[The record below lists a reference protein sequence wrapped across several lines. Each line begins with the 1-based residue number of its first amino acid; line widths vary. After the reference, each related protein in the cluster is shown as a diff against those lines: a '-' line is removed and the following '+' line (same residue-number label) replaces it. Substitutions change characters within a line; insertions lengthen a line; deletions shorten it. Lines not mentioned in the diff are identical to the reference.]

1 MVVHLEAMELLF
13 CVVLLTVESVYKM
26 VEVHLE
32 EHLEVSEV
40 SELLLLLH

>member
-1 MVVHLEAMELLF
+1 MVVQKEAMELLF

-32 EHLEVSEV
+32 EHLEVEEAF
-40 SELLLLLH
+40 ELL